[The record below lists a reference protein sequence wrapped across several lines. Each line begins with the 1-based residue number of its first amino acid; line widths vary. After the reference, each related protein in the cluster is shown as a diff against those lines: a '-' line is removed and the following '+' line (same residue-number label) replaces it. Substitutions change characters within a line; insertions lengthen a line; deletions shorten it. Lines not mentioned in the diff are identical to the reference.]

1 MNQTVLGF
9 IRKEFGQALRD
20 PRMIAILFLMP
31 VIQMLLFGYALRTDI
46 RNIKLGVVSAPGDR
60 LAGRIADRAFGSGF
74 FVPVRANVAAPASDL
89 ASGRAH
95 AVLISPPGGLDR
107 AVARGEGRMQLLVDA
122 TNAIRARNVE
132 MYLNRILGQIA
143 QEESKPA
150 ALAPAGIKFDV
161 RVLYNPALESRIF
174 MVPAVAVFILGI
186 VSVLLTSMAIAR
198 EKEMGTM
205 EMLLS
210 APVAGWEIIA
220 GKTIPYI
227 VVAMIDAP
235 IVLAV
240 ATLWFGVPMRG
251 PVLVLAAA
259 ALLYIVTAS
268 SIGTLVSTLARNQQ
282 QAMMGSFMFMMPA
295 IMLSGIMF
303 PIDNMPNGVRWISY
317 LDPLRYFVTLLR
329 NIMLVGGDPAVVW
342 PNLAALALIGICVA
356 VLAIHRLRGTLN

>member
-1 MNQTVLGF
+1 
-9 IRKEFGQALRD
+9 
-20 PRMIAILFLMP
+20 
-31 VIQMLLFGYALRTDI
+31 
-46 RNIKLGVVSAPGDR
+46 
-60 LAGRIADRAFGSGF
+60 
-74 FVPVRANVAAPASDL
+74 
-89 ASGRAH
+89 
-95 AVLISPPGGLDR
+95 
-107 AVARGEGRMQLLVDA
+107 MQLLVDA
-122 TNAIRARNVE
+122 TNAIRARSVE
-132 MYLNRILGQIA
+132 SYLNRILTQMGR
-143 QEESKPA
+143 EESGA
-150 ALAPAGIKFDV
+150 ADSRPGISFDV

-198 EKEMGTM
+198 EKEMGTL

-227 VVAMIDAP
+227 VVALVDAP

-240 ATLWFGVPMRG
+240 ATLWFGVPLRG
-251 PVLVLAAA
+251 SVAVLGMA

-268 SIGTLVSTLARNQQ
+268 AIGTLVSTLARNQQ

-303 PIDNMPNGVRWISY
+303 PIDNMPDAVRWITY

-329 NIMLVGGDPAVVW
+329 NIMLKGGDPAVVW
-342 PNLAALALIGICVA
+342 SNLAALALIAAA
-356 VLAIHRLRGTLN
+356 VGGTAIRRLRGTLN

>member
-46 RNIKLGVVSAPGDR
+46 RNIKLGVAASPEDR
-60 LAGRIADRAFGSGF
+60 LARRIADRAFGSGF
-74 FVPVRANVAAPASDL
+74 FVPVGVDAADPASDL

-95 AVLISPPGGLDR
+95 AVLVSPPGGLDR
-107 AVARGEGRMQLLVDA
+107 AMARGEGRMQLLVDA
-122 TNAIRARNVE
+122 TNAVRARNVE
-132 MYLNRILGQIA
+132 VYLGRILA
-143 QEESKPA
+143 QMAKESPA
-150 ALAPAGIKFDV
+150 ARSGPSGIGFDV

-220 GKTIPYI
+220 GKTLPYI
-227 VVAMIDAP
+227 LVAVIDAP

-240 ATLWFGVPMRG
+240 ATLWFGVPLRG
-251 PVLVLAAA
+251 SVMVLAAA
-259 ALLYIVTAS
+259 ALLYIITAS

-303 PIDNMPNGVRWISY
+303 PIDNMPDAVRWISY

-342 PNLAALALIGICVA
+342 PNLGALGAISVVVA
-356 VLAIHRLRGTLN
+356 GTAVRRLRGTLN

>member
-259 ALLYIVTAS
+259 GASIYSDGFLDRHPRLHPGAQPAAGDDGQLHVHDASHHALRDNVPDRQHAERGALD
-268 SIGTLVSTLARNQQ
+268 Q
-282 QAMMGSFMFMMPA
+282 
-295 IMLSGIMF
+295 LSG
-303 PIDNMPNGVRWISY
+303 SAS
-317 LDPLRYFVTLLR
+317 LLR
-329 NIMLVGGDPAVVW
+329 HLVTQHHAGRRRPGSG
-342 PNLAALALIGICVA
+342 LAEPGRPGLDR
-356 VLAIHRLRGTLN
+356 HLRGGAGHPPPARHP